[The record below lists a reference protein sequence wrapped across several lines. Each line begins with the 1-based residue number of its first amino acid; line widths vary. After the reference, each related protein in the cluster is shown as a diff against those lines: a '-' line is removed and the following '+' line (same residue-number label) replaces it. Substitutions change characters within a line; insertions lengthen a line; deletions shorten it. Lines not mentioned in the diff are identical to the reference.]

1 LLFKVFTAN
10 ESRKERGTHNR
21 RGAENRPLVDR
32 YWVRQPARHFL
43 ERDRKLRRP
52 QGRHTEA
59 LFSIV
64 DGGQPK
70 AAIFDRQA
78 KERGDRAAGQRL
90 YQAKTGSIGQHGVAQ
105 HQVDPVRAQEIGSR
119 SHAAR
124 DAASES
130 PSIQAFRQGL
140 GAVETLPNQENFFPT
155 DCHLPPPKAR
165 VSIVGCESPKNVC
178 SRIGRWKYDPF
189 ALEFSSNSPRFFALL
204 RLDLGRPRVI

>member
-1 LLFKVFTAN
+1 LISIVFTAN
-10 ESRKERGTHNR
+10 ELQKESGTHNR

-32 YWVRQPARHFL
+32 HGVRQPARHFL

-52 QGRHTEA
+52 QGGHTKA

-105 HQVDPVRAQEIGSR
+105 HQVDRVRAQQIGSR

-124 DAASES
+124 NAASES
-130 PSIQAFRQGL
+130 PSIQALRQGL
-140 GAVETLPNQENFFPT
+140 GAVETLPNQENFSPA
-155 DCHLPPPKAR
+155 DCHLPPPKTR
-165 VSIVGCESPKNVC
+165 VSIVGCEGHKKSLQLNRQLEIRFVR
-178 SRIGRWKYDPF
+178 SRIQLKF
-189 ALEFSSNSPRFFALL
+189 ASIFA
-204 RLDLGRPRVI
+204 